1 MVQYDVSRRR
11 VPQKNDGSKA
21 SALFTFGSP
30 SIVPFV
36 AGPSLAM
43 GLWATGVTCAW
54 NWSPAGEWLKNLP
67 QSQILITLLGVV
79 MGLLLVFRTNT
90 AYDRYYEGRKV
101 WANTHSNIRSLARL
115 FWAGVKAKDDQQE
128 ARKRGAMTLLAAFAV
143 ATKHHV
149 RDEAGHMWDDL
160 GPLLAHIPV
169 FAEAANAANAASS
182 TPDGKKSPSP
192 IDSSPSP
199 TSMVESLTGMNTA
212 ALPIEI
218 VFRLQKYVRE
228 CKDTDQIDAN
238 IQLVLAGNL
247 NALSDSIS
255 VFERIRGTPI
265 PIAYELH
272 LKQTLI
278 IYLLSLPF
286 QIVTILKW
294 YTIPAT
300 IVASFTMYGIEAIG
314 GEIQNPFGYDPNDLP
329 QDEFCDA
336 IRDEVFCMMGDVD
349 AERK

>member
-1 MVQYDVSRRR
+1 MFHSPPSFENTQKLISSSIHPNHKPNQMVQYDLSRRR

-169 FAEAANAANAASS
+169 FAEAAQCRKFNTRRKEVPVPNRQLPKPIFNGRKPHRNEHGRSANRNCF
-182 TPDGKKSPSP
+182 PSAKVC
-192 IDSSPSP
+192 S
-199 TSMVESLTGMNTA
+199 
-212 ALPIEI
+212 
-218 VFRLQKYVRE
+218 
-228 CKDTDQIDAN
+228 
-238 IQLVLAGNL
+238 
-247 NALSDSIS
+247 
-255 VFERIRGTPI
+255 
-265 PIAYELH
+265 
-272 LKQTLI
+272 
-278 IYLLSLPF
+278 
-286 QIVTILKW
+286 
-294 YTIPAT
+294 
-300 IVASFTMYGIEAIG
+300 
-314 GEIQNPFGYDPNDLP
+314 
-329 QDEFCDA
+329 
-336 IRDEVFCMMGDVD
+336 
-349 AERK
+349 